1 MAVVHGTKG
10 DDNIDYNSVT
20 DAGDTVYGYEGND
33 SVSGRDGN
41 DTLIGGDGI
50 DNLMGNDGD
59 DLLIG
64 GKGGDFLSGNSG
76 IDTASYADSDEGV
89 VVDLNWEDSWGYG
102 FGSGGTAEHD
112 LVQGIENLIGSA
124 YADTLEGDASD
135 NVFDG
140 GAGADTLSGQSGA
153 DLLKGGGGADTL
165 NGGNGADTLK
175 GGGGADTLNG
185 GNGSDTASYE
195 ASPEG
200 VWVLLYTDEAAEG
213 DAEGDELNGIEN
225 LSGSAFADVLW
236 GDDGVNELHGL
247 DGSDTLK
254 GFGGADS
261 LMGGTGADTLEGMN
275 GSDTLRGDNGHD
287 TLNGGAGRDDLYG
300 GSGGDSFVWWDTS
313 ETGVT
318 PGSADVIHDFNR
330 PQGDVIDLSAIDANM
345 HAAGNQAFSFIGTA
359 AFTGTPGEI
368 RYYHSGGNTY
378 IEMQIG
384 LLTDVEGVI
393 RLDGIHNPAAGWFDL

>member
-1 MAVVHGTKG
+1 MAILHGTKG
-10 DDNIDYNSVT
+10 DDYIDYHNGVT
-20 DAGDTVYGYEGND
+20 DTGDTVYGEDGAD
-33 SVSGRDGN
+33 SISGRGGN
-41 DTLIGGDGI
+41 DTLFGGNGI
-50 DNLMGNDGD
+50 DGLIGDDGD

-64 GKGGDFLSGNSG
+64 GEGGDLLSGVNG

-89 VVDLNWEDSWGYG
+89 VVDLYRDDLEFGVG
-102 FGSGGTAEHD
+102 FGGTADQD
-112 LVQGIENLIGSA
+112 LLFSVENIIGSSF
-124 YADTLEGDASD
+124 ADTLEGSASD
-135 NVFDG
+135 NVLDG
-140 GAGADTLSGQSGA
+140 GAGADTLYGQGGA
-153 DLLKGGGGADTL
+153 DLLKGAGGADTL

-200 VWVLLYTDEAAEG
+200 VWVLLDTDDAAGG

-225 LSGSAFADVLW
+225 LTGSAFADVLW
-236 GDDGVNELHGL
+236 GDDGVNELRGL
-247 DGSDTLK
+247 DGNDTLK

-261 LMGGTGADTLEGMN
+261 LIGGTGADSLEGMN

-287 TLNGGAGRDDLYG
+287 SLNGGAGRDDLYG

-313 ETGVT
+313 ETGET
-318 PGSADVIHDFNR
+318 PGSADIVHDFNR
-330 PQGDVIDLSAIDANM
+330 PQGDLIDLSGIDANI
-345 HAAGNQAFSFIGTA
+345 HAAGNQAFTFIGTA
-359 AFTGTPGEI
+359 AFSGTPGET

-378 IEMQIG
+378 VEMQTS

-393 RLDGIHNPAAGWFDL
+393 RLDGIHNPTAGWFDL